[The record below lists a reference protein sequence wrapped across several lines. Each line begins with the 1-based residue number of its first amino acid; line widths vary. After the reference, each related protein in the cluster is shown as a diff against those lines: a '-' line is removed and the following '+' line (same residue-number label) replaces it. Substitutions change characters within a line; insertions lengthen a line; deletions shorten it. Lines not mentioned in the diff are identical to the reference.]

1 MNSTRGT
8 AAPVPI
14 PSLTTTP
21 LPASPTKT
29 PIAQPNSPPAPNET
43 DEPLVTALPTQT
55 LQPPFPTQAI
65 LPLPTKTPQPVVTP
79 FATQTPQPVAA
90 TPFPTETLQP
100 IVVQTPQP
108 IVAPLATQTPQPIAI
123 PLATQTPQPIVAPL
137 PTQTPQPTANPLPT
151 QANLPL
157 STRTPQPLPTQATQP
172 FVTSQVQP
180 FTAAP
185 SQTVGANL
193 PPSLTSVP
201 VQIQKEPPPGP
212 SVAQVRGTSLRAT
225 EKGLVVCGA
234 TLGAV
239 LIVALL
245 IMLYRV
251 VKRVHKGKPSTGSLR
266 SQSQHEEFPTFA
278 DSVAYGAQLS
288 ARSTYGPEPYTIG
301 DLRLATDNFSEERV
315 LGEGA
320 FGKVFKDLHKKKP
333 IAVKQMRILSGG
345 NADREFRSE
354 LEVISRVH
362 HRNLVKLLG
371 FVVEEDQR
379 YLVMEFIPNGTL
391 YAALHPKLSNDP
403 LDWACRRTVA
413 IGIARGMAY
422 LHDDCYPRII
432 HRDLKSSNILLDSR
446 YEAQV
451 ADFGLAKQDEFS
463 ATQTH
468 LSTRVMGTFGY
479 MDPAYANT
487 GRLTEESDVYSFGVV
502 LLELINGRKAVDIT
516 KPPGKQSL
524 VEWARPLI
532 EKKMTFQLADSLLDS
547 EYDEGELRTM
557 IQVASNCTNA
567 LPSRRPG
574 MKEVLAILQGAP
586 MEQQAPAGQLTPVSE
601 EDSSVMSGPLNASDL
616 GARLA
621 RLQTEEDPYNQTVI
635 DPERFSTGR

>member
-1 MNSTRGT
+1 MPEVCNDEFNRGDDC
-8 AAPVPI
+8 ASSGSNPDDNPV
-14 PSLTTTP
+14 
-21 LPASPTKT
+21 
-29 PIAQPNSPPAPNET
+29 
-43 DEPLVTALPTQT
+43 
-55 LQPPFPTQAI
+55 
-65 LPLPTKTPQPVVTP
+65 
-79 FATQTPQPVAA
+79 
-90 TPFPTETLQP
+90 
-100 IVVQTPQP
+100 
-108 IVAPLATQTPQPIAI
+108 
-123 PLATQTPQPIVAPL
+123 
-137 PTQTPQPTANPLPT
+137 
-151 QANLPL
+151 
-157 STRTPQPLPTQATQP
+157 
-172 FVTSQVQP
+172 
-180 FTAAP
+180 
-185 SQTVGANL
+185 
-193 PPSLTSVP
+193 
-201 VQIQKEPPPGP
+201 QKEPPPGP
-212 SVAQVRGTSLRAT
+212 SVAHVTGTSLSAT

-245 IMLYRV
+245 NMLYRV
-251 VKRVHKGKPSTGSLR
+251 VKRVLKGKPLIASMRSR
-266 SQSQHEEFPTFA
+266 SQHDEFPTFV
-278 DSVAYGAQLS
+278 DSQAYELQLS
-288 ARSTYGPEPYTIG
+288 ARSTYGPEPFTIG

-320 FGKVFKDLHKKKP
+320 FGKVFKGLHKKKP
-333 IAVKQMRILSGG
+333 IAVKQMRIHSGG
-345 NADREFRSE
+345 DADREFRSE

-391 YAALHPKLSNDP
+391 YAALHPKLSDDP

-432 HRDLKSSNILLDSR
+432 HRDLKSSNILLDNR

-502 LLELINGRKAVDIT
+502 LLELISGRKAVDIT

-567 LPSRRPG
+567 LPNRRPG
-574 MKEVLAILQGAP
+574 MKEVLAILQGAS

-601 EDSSVMSGPLNASDL
+601 EISSVMSGPLNASDL

-621 RLQTEEDPYNQTVI
+621 RLQSEEDPYNQTVI
-635 DPERFSTGR
+635 DPERFSTGGLDRDDEAAPLEMQGVFIAFHSLHSGHPVVINDERLLVQASLKLRHAAVDYVLEHYRKPLGGIKGNLTGRDLVLLEWTVALCEPGFLSCDCC